1 MTLHEMLEK
10 SIWGRSLGAAEMQR
24 VHAEAREREVAAGQ
38 AMVRMGEPAE
48 HWIGLISGFGKM
60 SIWSADGRETALI
73 GTAPGGWFGEGTLI
87 KRGRWLYDAVA
98 LRDCRLALLPRDTF
112 EWLRATSLPFN
123 HHLQQ
128 LMSARMGFFI
138 AQLCNDRLLDSTARV
153 ARSLAGLYNPE
164 LYPEPGLFLDLR
176 QAEVAQLAG
185 VSRQRANVAL
195 QILEEAGLLKIGRRG
210 IEVLS
215 VQGLRDYVPPPC
227 SPLMPPA
234 RAS

>member
-1 MTLHEMLEK
+1 MTLQEMLEK
-10 SIWGRSLGAAEMQR
+10 SVWGRQLGAAQLQH
-24 VHAEAREREVAAGQ
+24 VIQHARERPVAAGQ
-38 AMVRMGEPAE
+38 PMVRTGEQAE

-87 KRGRWLYDAVA
+87 KRGRWQYDAVA
-98 LRDCRLALLPRDTF
+98 LRDTRLALIPRETF
-112 EWLRATSLPFN
+112 EWLRASSLPFN
-123 HHLQQ
+123 HYLQQ

-185 VSRQRANVAL
+185 VSRQRANAAL
-195 QILEEAGLLKIGRRG
+195 QVLEDAGLLQVGRRG

-215 VQGLRDYVPPPC
+215 LQGLRDYA
-227 SPLMPPA
+227 SPG
-234 RAS
+234 

>member
-1 MTLHEMLEK
+1 MTLQEMLEK
-10 SIWGRSLGAAEMQR
+10 SVWGRQLSAAQLQR
-24 VHAEAREREVAAGQ
+24 VLEQARERPVAAGQ
-38 AMVRMGEPAE
+38 PMVRTGELAE

-60 SIWSADGRETALI
+60 SIWSPEGRETALI

-87 KRGRWLYDAVA
+87 KRGRWQYDAVA
-98 LRDCRLALLPRDTF
+98 LRDTRLALIPRETF
-112 EWLRATSLPFN
+112 EWLRDSSLPFN
-123 HHLQQ
+123 HYLQQ

-185 VSRQRANVAL
+185 VSRQRANAAL
-195 QILEEAGLLKIGRRG
+195 QVLEEAGLLQVGRRG

-215 VQGLRDYVPPPC
+215 LQGLRDYA
-227 SPLMPPA
+227 SPG
-234 RAS
+234 

>member
-1 MTLHEMLEK
+1 MPFMTLQEMLEK
-10 SIWGRSLGAAEMQR
+10 SVWGRQLGAAQLQH
-24 VHAEAREREVAAGQ
+24 VIQHARERPVAAGQ
-38 AMVRMGEPAE
+38 PMVRTGEQAE

-87 KRGRWLYDAVA
+87 KRGRWQYDAVA
-98 LRDCRLALLPRDTF
+98 LRDTRLALIPRETF
-112 EWLRATSLPFN
+112 EWLRASSLPFN
-123 HHLQQ
+123 HYLQQ

-185 VSRQRANVAL
+185 VSRQRANAAL
-195 QILEEAGLLKIGRRG
+195 QVLEDAGLLQVGRRG

-215 VQGLRDYVPPPC
+215 LQGLRDYA
-227 SPLMPPA
+227 SPG
-234 RAS
+234 

>member
-1 MTLHEMLEK
+1 MTLQEMLEK
-10 SIWGRSLGAAEMQR
+10 SVWGRQLGAAQLQH
-24 VHAEAREREVAAGQ
+24 VIQHARERPVAAGQ
-38 AMVRMGEPAE
+38 PMVRNGELAE

-87 KRGRWLYDAVA
+87 KRGRWQYDAVA
-98 LRDCRLALLPRDTF
+98 LRDTRLALIPRETF
-112 EWLRATSLPFN
+112 EWLRANSLPFN
-123 HHLQQ
+123 HYLQQ

-185 VSRQRANVAL
+185 VSRQRANAAL
-195 QILEEAGLLKIGRRG
+195 QVLEDAGLLQVGRRG

-215 VQGLRDYVPPPC
+215 LQGLRDYA
-227 SPLMPPA
+227 SPG
-234 RAS
+234 

>member
-1 MTLHEMLEK
+1 MTSLHEMLEK
-10 SIWGRSLGAAEMQR
+10 SIWGRQLGAAEMQR
-24 VHAEAREREVAAGQ
+24 VHEQARERHVAAGQ
-38 AMVRMGEPAE
+38 PMVRMGEPAE
-48 HWIGLISGFGKM
+48 HWVGLIAGFGKM

-87 KRGRWLYDAVA
+87 KRGRWQYDAMA
-98 LRDCRLALLPRDTF
+98 LRDTHLALLPRETF

-123 HHLQQ
+123 HYLQH

-138 AQLCNDRLLDSTARV
+138 AQICHDRLLDSTARV

-164 LYPEPGLFLDLR
+164 LYPEPSLFLDLR

-185 VSRQRANVAL
+185 VSRQRANAAL
-195 QILEEAGLLKIGRRG
+195 QILEEAGLLQVGRRG

-215 VQGLRDYVPPPC
+215 LQGLRDYAPNPC
-227 SPLMPPA
+227 ALTTPM

>member
-1 MTLHEMLEK
+1 MTLQEMLEK
-10 SIWGRSLGAAEMQR
+10 SVWGRQLGAAQLQH
-24 VHAEAREREVAAGQ
+24 VIQHARERPVAAGQ
-38 AMVRMGEPAE
+38 PMVRTGEQAE
-48 HWIGLISGFGKM
+48 HWTGLISGFGKM

-87 KRGRWLYDAVA
+87 KRGRWQYDAVA
-98 LRDCRLALLPRDTF
+98 LRDTRLALIPRETF
-112 EWLRATSLPFN
+112 EWLRASSLPFN
-123 HHLQQ
+123 HYLQQ

-185 VSRQRANVAL
+185 VSRQRANAAL
-195 QILEEAGLLKIGRRG
+195 QVLEDAGLLQVGRRG

-215 VQGLRDYVPPPC
+215 LQGLRDYA
-227 SPLMPPA
+227 SPG
-234 RAS
+234 

>member
-1 MTLHEMLEK
+1 MTLQEMLEK
-10 SIWGRSLGAAEMQR
+10 SVWGRQLSAAQLQR
-24 VHAEAREREVAAGQ
+24 VLEQARERPVAAGQ
-38 AMVRMGEPAE
+38 PMVRTGELAE

-60 SIWSADGRETALI
+60 SIWSPEGRETALI

-87 KRGRWLYDAVA
+87 KRGRWHYDAVA
-98 LRDCRLALLPRDTF
+98 LRDTRLALIPRETF
-112 EWLRATSLPFN
+112 EWLRANSLPFN
-123 HHLQQ
+123 HYLQQ

-185 VSRQRANVAL
+185 VSRQRANAAL
-195 QILEEAGLLKIGRRG
+195 QVLEEAGLLQVGRRG

-215 VQGLRDYVPPPC
+215 LQGLRDYA
-227 SPLMPPA
+227 SPG
-234 RAS
+234 

>member
-1 MTLHEMLEK
+1 MTLQEMLEK
-10 SIWGRSLGAAEMQR
+10 SVWGRQLGAAQLQH
-24 VHAEAREREVAAGQ
+24 VIQHARERPVSAGQ
-38 AMVRMGEPAE
+38 PMVRTGEQAE

-87 KRGRWLYDAVA
+87 KRGRWQYDAVA
-98 LRDCRLALLPRDTF
+98 LRDTRLALIPRETF
-112 EWLRATSLPFN
+112 EWLRASSLPFN
-123 HHLQQ
+123 HYLQQ

-185 VSRQRANVAL
+185 VSRQRANAAL
-195 QILEEAGLLKIGRRG
+195 QVLEDAGLLQVGRRG

-215 VQGLRDYVPPPC
+215 LQGLRDYA
-227 SPLMPPA
+227 SPG
-234 RAS
+234 

>member
-1 MTLHEMLEK
+1 MTLQEMLEK
-10 SIWGRSLGAAEMQR
+10 SVWGRQLSVAQLQR
-24 VHAEAREREVAAGQ
+24 VLEQARERPVAAGQ
-38 AMVRMGEPAE
+38 PMVRTGELAE

-60 SIWSADGRETALI
+60 SIWSPEGRETALI

-87 KRGRWLYDAVA
+87 KRGRWQYDAVA
-98 LRDCRLALLPRDTF
+98 LRDTRLALIPRETF
-112 EWLRATSLPFN
+112 EWLRANSLPFN
-123 HHLQQ
+123 HYLQQ

-185 VSRQRANVAL
+185 VSRQRANAAL
-195 QILEEAGLLKIGRRG
+195 QVLEEAGLLQVGRRG

-215 VQGLRDYVPPPC
+215 LQGLRDYA
-227 SPLMPPA
+227 SPG
-234 RAS
+234 